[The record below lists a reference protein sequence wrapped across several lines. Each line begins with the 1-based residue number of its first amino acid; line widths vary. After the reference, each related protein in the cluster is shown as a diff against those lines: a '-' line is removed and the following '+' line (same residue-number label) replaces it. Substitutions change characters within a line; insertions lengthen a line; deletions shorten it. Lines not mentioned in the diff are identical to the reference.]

1 MAHTSFNNKTA
12 PSGISIAVYK
22 VATFFDTLAE
32 KIKIA
37 REQKQTYKTLQS
49 LTDRELNDIGISR
62 GDIRAI
68 AMDIWEDNN
77 KRDAKPL
84 VRSNPNLEGW
94 S

>member
-12 PSGISIAVYK
+12 PNGISIAVYK
-22 VATFFDTLAE
+22 VTTFFYNLAE
-32 KIKIA
+32 NIKIA
-37 REQKQTYKTLQS
+37 KQQRETYKTLQS
-49 LTDRELNDIGISR
+49 LTNRELNDIGISR